1 MTTRGQHRPDAAL
14 DFPRFS
20 PLLFSSVKAPSLPPG
35 KPFRKCP
42 RHLGPQPLGAALGR
56 GPAPPPALHRAEDC
70 TFEPGDG
77 ERWRGGPREQAWVR
91 CQAHGPMHHVHQA
104 SEPTKLRLALNH
116 RFPGPGSFWRSGE
129 QEPAF
134 GGRGSLG
141 HLPWQDHP
149 EDVSKEQ
156 TRMSYLTLFCIF
168 KVFCPRSYS
177 L

>member
-14 DFPRFS
+14 DVPRFL

-35 KPFRKCP
+35 KPFSKCP
-42 RHLGPQPLGAALGR
+42 RHLGPEPLGAALGR
-56 GPAPPPALHRAEDC
+56 GPAPPPALHRAEDS

-77 ERWRGGPREQAWVR
+77 ERWRGGPREQAWVVR
-91 CQAHGPMHHVHQA
+91 HTDQCTIYTRHQNR
-104 SEPTKLRLALNH
+104 PNWGWRWTY

-156 TRMSYLTLFCIF
+156 TRISYLTLFCIF
-168 KVFCPRSYS
+168 KVFWSCSYS